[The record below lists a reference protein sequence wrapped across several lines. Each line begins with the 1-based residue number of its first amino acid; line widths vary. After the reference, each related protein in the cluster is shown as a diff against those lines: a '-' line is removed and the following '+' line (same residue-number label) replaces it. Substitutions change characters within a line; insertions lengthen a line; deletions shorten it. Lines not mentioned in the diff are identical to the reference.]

1 MKNFRI
7 LAIVLSIFFSAKLL
21 QAQSSENPYRVVR
34 GERPPIDLR
43 NVSEDA
49 IEQGVVM
56 IKFAEKHARHFS
68 EHSYSRSADGSIA
81 FGIAEVDAFL
91 AKHEIRECENVFRAT
106 ATKGGFTERHKAW
119 GFHLWFKLR
128 LDEKVDILSLVSEF
142 NKLNDIEIAE
152 PEYKKVHIWKN
163 ENQEAATDGI
173 TTPARNGWTPNDPM
187 FNQQWH
193 YHNTGQNGG
202 QPGADIDLLS
212 AWDIE
217 KGNPNVIVAIIDD
230 GIDFNHPDL
239 AANMWA
245 GIGYNFVDNNTTIL
259 PGMHG
264 THVAGT
270 VAAVNNN
277 GIGVAGIAG
286 GSGSGDGVRLMSCQ
300 VFRETG
306 GGQYLS
312 GGFEEAFIYAA
323 DQGAA
328 IAQNSWAYVQA
339 YAYNLSVMDAI
350 DYFILNGGG
359 NAITDGGI
367 VIFAAGNSNSPAPT
381 YPAAYSEV
389 IGVASTDRMDTK
401 SGFSNYGHWVSISAP
416 GSDVF
421 STGMNN
427 AYTFANGTSMA
438 CPHVSGV
445 AALVVSKAY
454 GQFIANEIEEILLH
468 TTDNHYANNPDFVG
482 KLGTGRLNAYQALLE
497 TNASLNN
504 NANPAS
510 FIANGIDPNTIMLGW
525 VNNRNN
531 DDIIIAWDL
540 QSIGGQPVNG
550 SNYVAGQLLP
560 GGGNVLFAG
569 QASQYEHTGLSPST
583 KYHYKIWAKNNLEE
597 YSSGRNSEATTFTCF
612 SESQCNY
619 TFRLTTLGSGSWAD
633 SYMTVEQGGRIIKEL
648 YKFCGTAFYDVE
660 VPLCENTSYQL
671 IWHPGTWG
679 DMMGIEIIGPFGN
692 SIFKRPPQSPNPINH
707 PLLFE
712 GLTDCNTPSC
722 FAPVG
727 IEVSDHQTT
736 QVTVQW
742 TAVNNVQLFNLEYG
756 LLGFQPGTGT
766 LIPGISQSPYN
777 LSGLTPGTR
786 YELRL
791 QADCDEG
798 DLSFWSLPIYFETF
812 CTAFNVP
819 FFEDFTNIPYRH
831 IPTCW
836 ERYGSVEIPDYNW
849 EVWGHDHV
857 WLWHNTGIHT
867 NLVSPYFSQNLNQL
881 RVSFDLTWN
890 LYRGNL
896 QIGTTH
902 YDHDGYV
909 FTPLASFPSRLMYDF
924 EPAKR
929 QVVYFDEYS
938 GDDQQIAFRLGAE
951 DATNPSWVFI
961 DNILIEVAPSCPEPY
976 NLIIDNLTATTA
988 QLNWAQAGTVQEW
1001 EIKLGEIGFDPDAE
1015 GFIISGIMSNTFV
1028 INNLVPATFYQVYV
1042 RAICGVE
1049 NSIWSE
1055 PVVFSSHPELLS
1067 LPHIENFNDCPV
1079 TYLPPGWRNLG
1090 VGMYNAVVLDGWGTN
1105 QSHGAILRHSYFE
1118 STSILVAPAFETP
1131 IENIK
1136 LSFTAWAYEVNFNI
1150 EVGVLQNI
1158 NDIHSFQLVEV
1169 INIPLDFNY
1178 RTYEVNFSDF
1188 EGING
1193 YIAIKIQGGRDDFK
1207 TINLD
1212 NFQFSSNLPFNC
1224 SDNITFPYK
1233 SELVTYGTVYRNG
1246 LCWLDRNLGANRVPN
1261 IMIDNEGYG
1270 DLFQWGRLDDGHQS
1284 RTSNTVVGP
1293 TASYIPGHSDFI
1305 TATWIYGNW
1314 LSPPNFELWQG
1325 AGGLNNPCPDGWRLP
1340 IANELVAEKNSWSES
1355 NITGAFQST
1364 LKWPASGIRD
1374 VYGNLIF
1381 EDERF
1386 YIWSS
1391 TQGGPGQSE
1400 PQLLVAL
1407 DSYTGIGGSSKANG
1421 FSVRCVR
1428 ETLPPSKKISLIILL
1443 EGAFNG
1449 ADGLHTSLKSSGLL
1463 PLSQPYNTAPWNY
1476 SGNETVTVIPQGV
1489 VDWVLVELRDA
1500 ATPETA
1506 TAATKLAGWPKAMF
1520 LKSDGSI
1527 AGLDGALPQIGNPVV
1542 NNNLYLVIRHR
1553 NHLDVMSAT
1562 PLVLSG
1568 NTYSY
1573 DFTDDITKVYGG
1585 AAGYKSLGNG
1595 KFGMVAG
1602 DIDADGS
1609 VSVLDFSSWATAFGA
1624 SQSYN
1629 NADTDLDGQVSV
1641 LDFSRWAVNFGV
1653 ENPINGLFQIKY
1665 QSQIPK

>member
-128 LDEKVDILSLVSEF
+128 LDEKVDILRLVSEF

-152 PEYKKVHIWKN
+152 PEYKKVHLWNN

-193 YHNTGQNGG
+193 YHNTGQSGG
-202 QPGADIDLLS
+202 QPGADIDLLN

-217 KGNPNVIVAIIDD
+217 KGNPNVIVAVIDG

-239 AANMWA
+239 AANMWS
-245 GIGYNFVDNNTTIL
+245 GLGYNFVDNMATVI
-259 PGMHG
+259 PGFHG

-270 VAAVNNN
+270 VAAVSNNN
-277 GIGVAGIAG
+277 TGVAGIAG

-300 VFRETG
+300 VYRELE

-339 YAYNLSVMDAI
+339 YAYNIAVLDAI

-381 YPAAYSEV
+381 YPAAYAEV
-389 IGVASTDRMDTK
+389 IGVASTNRMDIK

-416 GSDVF
+416 GSDVL

-427 AYTFANGTSMA
+427 VYTYASGTSMA

-445 AALVVSKAY
+445 AALIVSKSY
-454 GQFIANEIEEILLH
+454 GQLIANEIKEILLY

-504 NANPAS
+504 NANPTS
-510 FIANGIDPNTIMLGW
+510 FITSGIDPNTIMLAW
-525 VNNRNN
+525 VNNRSN

-540 QSIGGQPVNG
+540 QLIEGHPVNG
-550 SNYVAGQLLP
+550 NNYAAGQVLP

-597 YSSGRNSEATTFTCF
+597 YSSGRNSEATTFACF
-612 SESQCNY
+612 PESQCNY

-648 YKFCGTAFYDVE
+648 YKFCGNAFYDVQ
-660 VPLCENTSYQL
+660 VSLCENTSYQL
-671 IWHPGTWG
+671 VWHPGTWG
-679 DMMGIEIIGPFGN
+679 DIMGVEIIGPYGN
-692 SIFKRPPQSPNPINH
+692 SIFKRPTQSAFPPNH

-712 GLTDCNTPSC
+712 GVTDCNEPSC
-722 FAPVG
+722 YAPLNIV
-727 IEVSDHQTT
+727 VSDHQFHEVRIQWSTT
-736 QVTVQW
+736 NAQSVI
-742 TAVNNVQLFNLEYG
+742 NLEYG
-756 LLGFQPGTGT
+756 LLGFHPDSGI
-766 LIPGISQSPYN
+766 LITGISDSPYT
-777 LSGLTPGTR
+777 LSGLTSGTR

-791 QADCDEG
+791 QSDCGNNE
-798 DLSFWSLPIYFETF
+798 LSFWSLPVYFETSCNF
-812 CTAFNVP
+812 YDLP
-819 FFEDFTNIPYRH
+819 IYEDFSNIPYREL
-831 IPTCW
+831 PMCW
-836 ERYGSVEIPDYNW
+836 ERNGSTAFPAGNW
-849 EVWGHDHV
+849 EVWGHDRGT
-857 WLWHNTGIHT
+857 LWNNTARYATLI
-867 NLVSPYFSQNLNQL
+867 SPLINDNLNQL
-881 RVSFDLTWN
+881 RMYFDLKWDPY
-890 LYRGNL
+890 LGNL
-896 QIGTTH
+896 KVGTSK
-902 YDHDGYV
+902 YENDNYS
-909 FTPLASFPSRLMYDF
+909 FTSLESFPSRLMYDF
-924 EPAKR
+924 EPAVR
-929 QVVYFDEYS
+929 QVVYFEEYN
-938 GDDQQIAFRLGAE
+938 GDDRQIAFRLGAE

-961 DNILIEVAPSCPEPY
+961 DNILIEEVPPCPEPY
-976 NLIIDNLTATTA
+976 NLIIDNHTATTVELA
-988 QLNWAQAGTVQEW
+988 WKQAGTIQEW
-1001 EIKLGEIGFDPDAE
+1001 EIKLGEIGFDPNAE
-1015 GFIISGIMSNTFV
+1015 GLLISGIVSNPFV
-1028 INNLVPATFYQVYV
+1028 INNLIPATFYQVYV
-1042 RAICGVE
+1042 RTICGVG

-1055 PVVFSSHPELLS
+1055 PIVFSSHPELLS
-1067 LPHIENFNDCPV
+1067 LPHIENFNNCPV
-1079 TYLPPGWRNLG
+1079 TYLPPGWLNLG
-1090 VGMYNAVVLDGWGTN
+1090 EGMYNAVVLGAWGIN
-1105 QSHGAILRHSYFE
+1105 QSHGVLLKHSYFE

-1136 LSFTAWAYEVNFNI
+1136 LSFKAWAYKLNFNI
-1150 EVGVLQNI
+1150 EVGVMQNI
-1158 NDIHSFQLVEV
+1158 NDIHSFQLVDI
-1169 INIPLDFNY
+1169 INIPPDFNY
-1178 RTYEVNFSDF
+1178 QTYEVDFSDL

-1193 YIAIKIQGGRDDFK
+1193 YIAIKIQGGREDYNTLF
-1207 TINLD
+1207 LD

-1224 SDNITFPYK
+1224 GENITFPYK

-1246 LCWLDRNLGANRVPN
+1246 LCWLDRNLGAGRVPTT
-1261 IMIDNEGYG
+1261 MIDKEGYG

-1284 RTSNTVVGP
+1284 RTSNTAEGP
-1293 TASYIPGHSDFI
+1293 AASYIPGHGDFI
-1305 TATWIYGNW
+1305 TATMNYGNW

-1325 AGGLNNPCPDGWRLP
+1325 AGGLNNPCPEGWRLP
-1340 IANELVAEKNSWSES
+1340 IVNELVAEKDSWSES
-1355 NITGAFQST
+1355 NIAGAFQST
-1364 LKWPASGIRD
+1364 LKWSASGIRD
-1374 VYGNLIF
+1374 IYGNLIL
-1381 EDERF
+1381 EDERIH
-1386 YIWSS
+1386 IWSS
-1391 TQGGPGQSE
+1391 TQRGPGQSE
-1400 PQLLVAL
+1400 PQLLLAQ
-1407 DSYTGIGGSSKANG
+1407 DYYAGIGGSSKAYG

-1428 ETLPPSKKISLIILL
+1428 ETLPPSKKLSLIILL

-1449 ADGLHTSLKSSGLL
+1449 TNGMLASLKTAGMI
-1463 PLSQPYNTAPWNY
+1463 PLSQPYNTSPWDYNG
-1476 SGNETVTVIPQGV
+1476 SESVAAIPADV
-1489 VDWVLVELRDA
+1489 VDWVLAELRDA
-1500 ATPETA
+1500 DTPENA
-1506 TAATKLAGWPKAMF
+1506 TSATKLEGWPKAMF
-1520 LKSDGSI
+1520 LKTDGSLVD
-1527 AGLDGALPQIGNPVV
+1527 LDGNLPNIGTPIV

-1573 DFTDDITKVYGG
+1573 DFTDDITKAHGG

-1609 VSVLDFSSWATAFGA
+1609 ISVLDFSSWATAFGA